1 MGLVLLLILSCAQG
15 PASLAL
21 GLAGDWEQMVRADV
35 RQLQVLAPLAQN
47 PYPDGKHKDRDPT
60 ALEQGQLALVSW
72 GACNRDPEQNCALGA
87 HQQKVIVT
95 GVAPGTHTQPL
106 PGWVKDDH
114 MPLTVMTLLCPNAGA
129 PFQRSQHP
137 HATSCR
143 HFHLGPPQPQQLAPD
158 FPLAHPVQ
166 SQPGLSAHMAPAHQ
180 HSGALHQSLTPLPT
194 LQFQDVTGPSFLPQ
208 ALHQQYLLQQQLLE
222 AQHRRLV
229 SHPRRSQERVS
240 VHPHRLHPSFDFGQL
255 QTPQPRYLAEGTDWD
270 LSVDAGLSPAQFQ
283 VRPIPQHYQHYLA
296 TPRMHHFPRNSSST
310 QMVVHEI
317 RNYPYPQLHFLAL
330 QGLNPSRHTSAVR
343 ESYEELLQLE
353 DRLGNVT
360 RGAVQNTIERFTFPH
375 KYKKRRPQDGKG
387 KKDEGEESDTDEKCT
402 ICLSMLEDGEDVRRL
417 PCMHLFHQLCV
428 DQWLAMSKKCP
439 ICRVDIETQLGA
451 DS

>member
-1 MGLVLLLILSCAQG
+1 MFELPAAAGWE
-15 PASLAL
+15 ASLEFGKRGKAHCSIGCRLRLARAVQCFWGL
-21 GLAGDWEQMVRADV
+21 GW
-35 RQLQVLAPLAQN
+35 P
-47 PYPDGKHKDRDPT
+47 
-60 ALEQGQLALVSW
+60 
-72 GACNRDPEQNCALGA
+72 GAA
-87 HQQKVIVT
+87 
-95 GVAPGTHTQPL
+95 
-106 PGWVKDDH
+106 
-114 MPLTVMTLLCPNAGA
+114 
-129 PFQRSQHP
+129 
-137 HATSCR
+137 
-143 HFHLGPPQPQQLAPD
+143 
-158 FPLAHPVQ
+158 
-166 SQPGLSAHMAPAHQ
+166 
-180 HSGALHQSLTPLPT
+180 LTPWALLP
-194 LQFQDVTGPSFLPQ
+194 FPC
-208 ALHQQYLLQQQLLE
+208 
-222 AQHRRLV
+222 
-229 SHPRRSQERVS
+229 RRSQERVS
-240 VHPHRLHPSFDFGQL
+240 VHPHRLHPSFDFGHQL

-387 KKDEGEESDTDEKCT
+387 KKEEGEESDTDEKCT

>member
-1 MGLVLLLILSCAQG
+1 MVG
-15 PASLAL
+15 PVVTAGGTTVHKTPV
-21 GLAGDWEQMVRADV
+21 GLAGR
-35 RQLQVLAPLAQN
+35 R
-47 PYPDGKHKDRDPT
+47 RR
-60 ALEQGQLALVSW
+60 
-72 GACNRDPEQNCALGA
+72 GAGGHETSLSC
-87 HQQKVIVT
+87 
-95 GVAPGTHTQPL
+95 L
-106 PGWVKDDH
+106 P
-114 MPLTVMTLLCPNAGA
+114 GA

-143 HFHLGPPQPQQLAPD
+143 HFHLGPPQPQQLPQQLAPD

-180 HSGALHQSLTPLPT
+180 HSGALHQSLPPLPA

-240 VHPHRLHPSFDFGQL
+240 VHPHRLHPGFDFGHQL

-296 TPRMHHFPRNSSST
+296 TPRMHHFPRSSSST

-375 KYKKRRPQDGKG
+375 KYKKHPPVNKTHGTEYPAQSRRNPRVYGQ
-387 KKDEGEESDTDEKCT
+387 
-402 ICLSMLEDGEDVRRL
+402 
-417 PCMHLFHQLCV
+417 
-428 DQWLAMSKKCP
+428 DQWANG
-439 ICRVDIETQLGA
+439 RDVATGR
-451 DS
+451 DSSPEELTV

>member
-1 MGLVLLLILSCAQG
+1 MCLRAEVGVEGELILVLFDLSKCEVLDPFVITDPKAFQTLTC
-15 PASLAL
+15 PP
-21 GLAGDWEQMVRADV
+21 DV
-35 RQLQVLAPLAQN
+35 SNLAPQRAIPILRDTGYTQIGVFQFSIAVADESFRKLKFT
-47 PYPDGKHKDRDPT
+47 PKLLRAADRWASDNRAPMDFHIT
-60 ALEQGQLALVSW
+60 AEQG
-72 GACNRDPEQNCALGA
+72 
-87 HQQKVIVT
+87 
-95 GVAPGTHTQPL
+95 HT
-106 PGWVKDDH
+106 
-114 MPLTVMTLLCPNAGA
+114 CA

-158 FPLAHPVQ
+158 FPLAHSVQ
-166 SQPGLSAHMAPAHQ
+166 SQPGLTAHMAPAHQ

-240 VHPHRLHPSFDFGQL
+240 VHPHRLHPSFDFGHQL

>member
-1 MGLVLLLILSCAQG
+1 MA
-15 PASLAL
+15 ASLDFKANTL
-21 GLAGDWEQMVRADV
+21 RLLRHTG
-35 RQLQVLAPLAQN
+35 PLH
-47 PYPDGKHKDRDPT
+47 G
-60 ALEQGQLALVSW
+60 S
-72 GACNRDPEQNCALGA
+72 
-87 HQQKVIVT
+87 
-95 GVAPGTHTQPL
+95 
-106 PGWVKDDH
+106 VKDG
-114 MPLTVMTLLCPNAGA
+114 GA
-129 PFQRSQHP
+129 PFQRSHHP
-137 HATSCR
+137 HAPSCR

-229 SHPRRSQERVS
+229 SHPRRSQDRVS
-240 VHPHRLHPSFDFGQL
+240 VHPHRLHPSFDFGHQL
-255 QTPQPRYLAEGTDWD
+255 QTPQPRYLFQGTDWD

-375 KYKKRRPQDGKG
+375 KYKKRRPQDSKG

>member
-1 MGLVLLLILSCAQG
+1 MVLVHVGYLVLPVFGS
-15 PASLAL
+15 
-21 GLAGDWEQMVRADV
+21 VR
-35 RQLQVLAPLAQN
+35 
-47 PYPDGKHKDRDPT
+47 
-60 ALEQGQLALVSW
+60 
-72 GACNRDPEQNCALGA
+72 NR
-87 HQQKVIVT
+87 
-95 GVAPGTHTQPL
+95 
-106 PGWVKDDH
+106 
-114 MPLTVMTLLCPNAGA
+114 GA

-166 SQPGLSAHMAPAHQ
+166 SQPGLSTHMAPAHQ

-343 ESYEELLQLE
+343 ESYE
-353 DRLGNVT
+353 
-360 RGAVQNTIERFTFPH
+360 
-375 KYKKRRPQDGKG
+375 RRPQDGKG